1 MIRYLNEVE
10 SELCFI
16 ESHIALSKNEGKIED
31 DMHDHDSSL
40 SIEEVPTLLC
50 DHPSLTDNSLGSRPS
65 H

>member
-10 SELCFI
+10 SEICFI
-16 ESHIALSKNEGKIED
+16 ESHIALTKNEGKIED
-31 DMHDHDSSL
+31 DMYGHDSSL

-50 DHPSLTDNSLGSRPS
+50 DHPSLTDTSLGSKLS